1 MGSHEHMAGT
11 TEPTANTVLDPVC
24 EMFVDPQKARGSAEH
39 RGKTYY
45 FCSPR
50 CVERFQAEP
59 EKFLNKSPLVQVG
72 GMPTHASQISQPAQ
86 VPSGASS
93 ATTWVCPMDPEVQ
106 ESKPGPCP
114 ACGMALEPQTIEYT
128 CPMHP
133 EIVRDRPGTCPICG
147 MALEP
152 RVTASAYE
160 EDDSEL
166 RSMERRLWVGAALSI
181 PLLGSAIVSLPVSQA
196 QIDWLQL
203 VLATPVVLWG
213 GFPFFQRG
221 WTSVVNRRLNMFT
234 LIALGTGVAYAYSLV
249 ATIAPQ

>member
-11 TEPTANTVLDPVC
+11 AEPRANTVLDPVC
-24 EMFVDPQKARGSAEH
+24 GMFVDPQKARGSVWH
-39 RGKTYY
+39 KGKTYY

-50 CVERFQAEP
+50 CIDRFQAEP
-59 EKFLNKSPLVQVG
+59 EKFLNNPTLIQLGGISSPT
-72 GMPTHASQISQPAQ
+72 PKAPQPAPVQ
-86 VPSGASS
+86 PAAPGSR
-93 ATTWVCPMDPEVQ
+93 WICPMDPEVR
-106 ESKPGPCP
+106 ESKPGP
-114 ACGMALEPQTIEYT
+114 
-128 CPMHP
+128 
-133 EIVRDRPGTCPICG
+133 CPICG

-152 RVTASAYE
+152 RVATSAHE

-166 RSMERRLWVGAALSI
+166 RSMERRLWVSAALSV
-181 PLLGSAIVSLPVSQA
+181 PLLVSAIVSLPLSQA

-249 ATIAPQ
+249 ATIAPQI